1 MMQQYLN
8 GLMLLCSFY
17 LLWIQFNL
25 LQFQTQR
32 FERLESQSEKLDQFN
47 QRLQNKNQPIFQKA
61 LDSKNLLDED
71 LCWFAIRQKDQPLI
85 YLKNIHQDQKFH
97 AWLQTQDCIQE
108 ILEGDLFEFEQG
120 CQYRLKRIA
129 VLDQIALQIQV
140 SINDLKRSDFEQI
153 QIFKDQAQI
162 IEKALPIHQI
172 EDLEYLPKIGP
183 SNLQKVIKPQF
194 TVHPRRV
201 CFQHDKPINP
211 LSSKVK

>member
-1 MMQQYLN
+1 MQQYLS

-25 LQFQTQR
+25 LKFQTQR
-32 FERLESQSEKLDQFN
+32 FERLESQTEKLDDFN
-47 QRLQNKNQPIFQKA
+47 QRLQNKNQPTFQNA
-61 LDSKNLLDED
+61 YDPKNPLDED

-85 YLKNIHQDQKFH
+85 YLKNIRQDDKFYE
-97 AWLQTQDCIQE
+97 WLKTQNCIQE

-162 IEKALPIHQI
+162 IEKALPIQQI

-201 CFQHDKPINP
+201 CFQRDKQIKPFQA
-211 LSSKVK
+211 K